1 MQPSIVST
9 MSPQQDDIC
18 LALVPATAHMES
30 VLLQGLYRSGGE
42 SLLARLVSPCLL
54 CCSRLHA
61 FFSCSCTLWM
71 PCCLLYLSTLTI

>member
-18 LALVPATAHMES
+18 LTLVPATAHMES

-42 SLLARLVSPCLL
+42 SLLARLVSPCHFAAVA
-54 CCSRLHA
+54 CMP
-61 FFSCSCTLWM
+61 FFHVPVHCGCHVACFT
-71 PCCLLYLSTLTI
+71 